1 MSDLFH
7 WFRDPAIQVLIRKVN
22 EMSAATDALNAKVDA
37 IQTAVS
43 GIRSDIAAI
52 KAGLPTEGGLTA
64 AEVVALTA
72 KVDAVLADA
81 TQLDSE
87 NT

>member
-7 WFRDPAIQVLIRKVN
+7 WFRDPAVQVLIRKVN
-22 EMSAATDALNAKVDA
+22 EMSAATDALNAKVDQ